1 MGSIKSETCNNIAC
15 RIWSFCTENKFWVS
29 AAHMPGKNNIDAD
42 QQSRILQD
50 ATEWK
55 LHPELFQ
62 KIVDKFGKPDRDLF
76 ASRIN
81 KQLKRYVSWRP
92 EPEAMAV
99 NVFSF
104 TWNNNFLYMLPPVS
118 LLGRVLVKMNRN
130 KTEAVSVTRL
140 VNSILVP
147 LANADEQPQAT
158 LYSAITKKIRFLHT
172 NPPRTIH
179 YI

>member
-1 MGSIKSETCNNIAC
+1 MFDNVTAIAYINNMGSIKSETCNNIAC

-29 AAHMPGKNNIDAD
+29 TAHMPGKNNIDAD

-99 NVFSF
+99 NVFSL
-104 TWNNNFLYMLPPVS
+104 TWNSNFLYMLPPVS
-118 LLGRVLVKMNRN
+118 LLGRVLAKMNRN
-130 KTEAVSVTRL
+130 KTEAVIVLPDCSTQYWYPWLMQMTSHEPRY
-140 VNSILVP
+140 I
-147 LANADEQPQAT
+147 QP
-158 LYSAITKKIRFLHT
+158 STKK
-172 NPPRTIH
+172 
-179 YI
+179 